1 MSNSCRTTNRTVL
14 VAPETEIIR
23 FWTLQ
28 QHGSSGSAPAPLL
41 ATSLLNPCKTTGRTD
56 LAAPESWITQF
67 WNLQQ
72 HKLSGSA
79 PTPLLA
85 TPLLIPCRT
94 NGPYCSVRSRI
105 MKHSVL
111 ESPATWIIRFCP
123 PPPFEPR
130 LNASW
135 TLAPLSTKVL
145 DSPATRI
152 IRFCAG
158 RWGPMHGVAIRKG
171 HLFFTLCDGGLSI
184 SNVDH
189 YFNSKI
195 IAYISDQ

>member
-1 MSNSCRTTNRTVL
+1 MAPKEGITDHPVLESPATRIIGLYPPILSRAVHLMSNSCRTTNRTVL

-41 ATSLLNPCKTTGRTD
+41 AASLLNPCKTTGRTD

-72 HKLSGSA
+72 HSA

-85 TPLLIPCRT
+85 TPLLIPYRT

-105 MKHSVL
+105 MKILRQLTPQQLTQRSWPRA
-111 ESPATWIIRFCP
+111 SPFVALPCAME
-123 PPPFEPR
+123 PF
-130 LNASW
+130 AQ
-135 TLAPLSTKVL
+135 T
-145 DSPATRI
+145 I
-152 IRFCAG
+152 
-158 RWGPMHGVAIRKG
+158 
-171 HLFFTLCDGGLSI
+171 
-184 SNVDH
+184 
-189 YFNSKI
+189 
-195 IAYISDQ
+195 

>member
-1 MSNSCRTTNRTVL
+1 MDSCAPLIRRRGLPHLMSNSCRTTNRTVL

-85 TPLLIPCRT
+85 TSLLIPCRT
-94 NGPYCSVRSRI
+94 NRPYCSVRSRI
-105 MKHSVL
+105 MNHSVL
-111 ESPATWIIRFCP
+111 EFPATWIIRFCP
-123 PPPFEPR
+123 PPLLLSPVSTP
-130 LNASW
+130 LGLLHPSH
-135 TLAPLSTKVL
+135 LA
-145 DSPATRI
+145 
-152 IRFCAG
+152 
-158 RWGPMHGVAIRKG
+158 
-171 HLFFTLCDGGLSI
+171 
-184 SNVDH
+184 
-189 YFNSKI
+189 
-195 IAYISDQ
+195 

>member
-1 MSNSCRTTNRTVL
+1 MDSCAPLIRRRGIPHLMSNSCRTTNRTVL
-14 VAPETEIIR
+14 VAQETEIIR

-72 HKLSGSA
+72 HNLSGSA

-85 TPLLIPCRT
+85 TSLLIPCRT

-105 MKHSVL
+105 MNHPVIL
-111 ESPATWIIRFCP
+111 E
-123 PPPFEPR
+123 
-130 LNASW
+130 
-135 TLAPLSTKVL
+135 
-145 DSPATRI
+145 SPATRI
-152 IRFCAG
+152 IRFCPPLLIAVLCQVSPPLK
-158 RWGPMHGVAIRKG
+158 PMTP
-171 HLFFTLCDGGLSI
+171 LFW
-184 SNVDH
+184 
-189 YFNSKI
+189 
-195 IAYISDQ
+195 